1 MDLVS
6 KPEGLGR
13 LVLEGSRREVA
24 VEGLFAGFRGA
35 FGCFGFRFG
44 RNDHL
49 LSVVT
54 ETGGDDY

>member
-1 MDLVS
+1 M
-6 KPEGLGR
+6 
-13 LVLEGSRREVA
+13 VLEGSRREVA